1 MAVMSADQI
10 TIIDVTDAYS
20 VMLSMD
26 AVSLT
31 GGEDSLGTAQTVTIY
46 VSALMGAMKV
56 TPRIGTIECPAN
68 VEATVGSAIDSV
80 VPITVLFNAAVKR
93 SGKLSI
99 PVTVNNEVTITK
111 EFAYS
116 ISFKGEGGTPGKD
129 GKDGKDGVSPVVTK
143 TGDTVTI
150 TDADGHTVTV
160 KDGADGH
167 SIKGDDGEDA
177 YVHIAW
183 ANSADGSTDFST
195 TDSTNKLYM
204 GTYTDH
210 TLADSTKPS
219 DYAWVKIKGD
229 PGVSI
234 TGVTNYYLATN
245 ASSGVTR
252 STSGWTTGIQA
263 ITEAKQYLWNYEVT
277 TGTGGT
283 TISTTD
289 PVIIG
294 RYGKDGGSGSAGRGI
309 AEITEYY
316 CASASATAP
325 ADSEF
330 STSVQT
336 TTAAKKY
343 LWNYEK
349 ITYTSGNP
357 ETTAKRIIGTYGDK
371 GEQGVSVTNV
381 TSTNSTADGGTSVVT
396 VTLSDGTTKTF
407 NVKNGNKG
415 NPGANGASSQW
426 YYGNKCTHTSGT
438 AKPATGIS
446 SAIVGDMYLN
456 TDTYSVYRC
465 TTAGASGTAVWTYAG
480 NLVEGVID
488 GVEIGGRNLAR
499 GTASMM
505 KGGGAW
511 NTGTWRD
518 SGASSTYNYPVSD
531 SPVAGVDHG
540 VLVTAK
546 TAKAQYGIAQDHC
559 PILSKHLTFSVWAK
573 GTTGGTIKLQSVWW
587 NGISTSTHNGVAA
600 TATGSWQ
607 RIEVTTD
614 LTTSTVP
621 GGECSI
627 AYMYWVGQNV
637 NDECIFIAPKLEYGD
652 KATDWTPAPEDIASD
667 INKVQENLD
676 NLEVGG
682 RNLLAFSELRYPFPL
697 NDNGLTYTQED
708 DGWIRVKGTATNTA
722 ASITPLWMNDSTTTK
737 FGPGTYTLTLEDP
750 DGVFKSGK
758 LNIQVFWNGTTG
770 AKYYIGPGKKTFT
783 NTVTSYI
790 YRIYVYYNPGAKDT
804 VCDGRFRLKLERGDK
819 STDWS
824 PAPEDVAGN
833 QNLLRPVPIYH
844 NKANYQA
851 YTLDLTE
858 NLKAGQTYTLQLWDV
873 NVSHTGKT
881 ASELG
886 IAVYW
891 GGGSIRLLQWLGTS
905 YFTNGHADHLT
916 ATFTVTESQASGSG
930 ASNAWLNVY
939 NSVPSAS
946 GTMSLTIGRWKIE
959 KGSIPTKWS
968 ISEEDAQKNIET
980 AISANTT
987 ATTANNKATYHYG
1000 TCATAIGTA
1009 AKVVA
1014 LSGFAL
1020 YTGAQITVK
1029 FTNGNSAAAPTLN
1042 VNSTG
1047 AKAVIVNGATSAL
1060 TGKMD
1065 FPAGTTCSFTY
1076 DGSHWQ
1082 LTGTDNIENV
1092 MEWTDSG
1099 GLKVKAKS
1107 GSKSMVNV
1115 TASAVDIYDKN
1126 GKLGNRVN
1134 DSGMTVYK
1142 GGSKRAEFFDAVNLY
1157 ASDGST
1163 KIASFAGDGVS
1174 LHSTSLQDVGRFY
1187 VTSDTT
1193 EDGKTRTFGTLS
1205 LGSSENPVIKGYNYT
1220 GDAEDI
1226 SALIMDVNGTEWD
1239 SKFTASLDFTG
1250 MEFQQ
1255 DNVGKWSAGLQSG
1268 GFYVGGPNGGL
1279 MDVDSSGNGAFA
1291 GGLSVNGTISCDYD
1305 QITLAN
1311 TSMKRG
1317 SILLYKI
1324 GRFVVYTA
1332 TGDFVNL
1339 PAGGVTNWIPA
1350 SKIPTRFKPITT
1362 FMSLGINNQKVTMYI
1377 TVDNGIGFYNYGAA
1391 ITQAMN
1397 GAFSGIYVSNI

>member
-129 GKDGKDGVSPVVTK
+129 GKDGKDGFSPAVTK
-143 TGDTVTI
+143 SGDTVTI
-150 TDADGHTVTV
+150 TDANGHTVTV

-195 TDSTNKLYM
+195 TDSANKLYM

-263 ITEAKQYLWNYEVT
+263 ITESKQYLWNYEVT
-277 TGTGGT
+277 VGSDGS

-316 CASASATAP
+316 CASASTTAP

-336 TTAAKKY
+336 TNATKKY

-371 GEQGVSVTNV
+371 GDKGVSVTNV
-381 TSTNSTADGGTSVVT
+381 TSTNNTADGGTSVVT

-415 NPGANGASSQW
+415 NPGTNGASSQW

-438 AKPATGIS
+438 AKPATGIAG
-446 SAIVGDMYLN
+446 AIVGDMYLN

-488 GVEIGGRNLAR
+488 G
-499 GTASMM
+499 
-505 KGGGAW
+505 
-511 NTGTWRD
+511 
-518 SGASSTYNYPVSD
+518 
-531 SPVAGVDHG
+531 
-540 VLVTAK
+540 
-546 TAKAQYGIAQDHC
+546 
-559 PILSKHLTFSVWAK
+559 F
-573 GTTGGTIKLQSVWW
+573 
-587 NGISTSTHNGVAA
+587 
-600 TATGSWQ
+600 
-607 RIEVTTD
+607 
-614 LTTSTVP
+614 
-621 GGECSI
+621 
-627 AYMYWVGQNV
+627 
-637 NDECIFIAPKLEYGD
+637 
-652 KATDWTPAPEDIASD
+652 
-667 INKVQENLD
+667 
-676 NLEVGG
+676 EVGG
-682 RNLLAFSELRYPFPL
+682 RNLLAFSELKHPFPM
-697 NDNGLTYTQED
+697 NAHGLTYTQED

-722 ASITPLWMNDSTTTK
+722 AGVNPLWMNDSTTTK

-750 DGVFKSGK
+750 DGVFESGK
-758 LNIQVFWNGTTG
+758 LSIQVFWNGTTG
-770 AKYYIGPGKKTFT
+770 AKYYVGPGKKTFT
-783 NTVTSYI
+783 ENVTSYI
-790 YRIYVYYNPGAKDT
+790 YRIYVYYDTGAKDT
-804 VCDGRFRLKLERGDK
+804 VYDGRFRLKLERGNK
-819 STDWS
+819 ATDWS
-824 PAPEDVAGN
+824 PAPED
-833 QNLLRPVPIYH
+833 I
-844 NKANYQA
+844 
-851 YTLDLTE
+851 
-858 NLKAGQTYTLQLWDV
+858 
-873 NVSHTGKT
+873 
-881 ASELG
+881 
-886 IAVYW
+886 
-891 GGGSIRLLQWLGTS
+891 
-905 YFTNGHADHLT
+905 
-916 ATFTVTESQASGSG
+916 
-930 ASNAWLNVY
+930 
-939 NSVPSAS
+939 
-946 GTMSLTIGRWKIE
+946 
-959 KGSIPTKWS
+959 
-968 ISEEDAQKNIET
+968 DAKCL
-980 AISANTT
+980 
-987 ATTANNKATYHYG
+987 HYG

-1092 MEWTDSG
+1092 MEWTESG

-1142 GGSKRAEFFDAVNLY
+1142 GGSKRAEFFDSVNLY

-1174 LHSTSLQDVGRFY
+1174 LHSTSLQNVGRFY
-1187 VTSDTT
+1187 VTSDTK
-1193 EDGKTRTFGTLS
+1193 DGKTRTFGTLS

-1220 GDAEDI
+1220 GSEEDI
-1226 SALIMDVNGTEWD
+1226 SALIMGVNGTEWD

-1311 TSMKRG
+1311 TNMKKG
-1317 SILLYKI
+1317 ELFLYKI
-1324 GRFVVYTA
+1324 GKFVVFSCI
-1332 TGDFVNL
+1332 GDFVNL
-1339 PAGGVTNWIPA
+1339 PTGGIHTYIPISSVPA
-1350 SKIPTRFKPITT
+1350 SFRPSTSFL
-1362 FMSLGINNQKVTMYI
+1362 FSCINNTAQRPVMYI
-1377 TVDNGIGFYNYGAA
+1377 HPTTGISFYNYGAA
-1391 ITQAMN
+1391 ITTATN
-1397 GAFSGIYVSNI
+1397 GAFGGIYVAN